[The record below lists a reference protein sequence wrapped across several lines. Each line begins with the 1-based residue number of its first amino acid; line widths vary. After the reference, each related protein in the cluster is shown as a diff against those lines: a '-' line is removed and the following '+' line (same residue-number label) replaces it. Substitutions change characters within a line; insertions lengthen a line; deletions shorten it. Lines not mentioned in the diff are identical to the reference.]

1 MALPASGQITLTG
14 IRNEYGGAA
23 PHGLKEYYRGGSNVP
38 NITNN
43 TSIPTSGQIS
53 IKNFYSSQNAQLL
66 LSDQSNSGCY
76 SAQTG
81 VALSWYSPGGAGTS
95 PSVWLNI
102 GTWPSDPPNCQ
113 YCYGSWLAFG
123 GKGTNL
129 ATNDNTSNTYRANNG
144 VTPYWAFTRAEI
156 DVGSL
161 SVGSVN
167 YYGQGGWY
175 AYAYNW
181 YSRGYT
187 SWPNGTGYVWKI
199 TKSSSTSIVLE
210 TCPEDFGFF
219 DGGGSYSLANWWY
232 LTNQWMGVATPKTSG
247 KGGDTYTPGSKT
259 LSWTVPV

>member
-81 VALSWYSPGGAGTS
+81 VAISYYSPGGAGTS
-95 PSVWLNI
+95 PSVYLDI

-113 YCYGSWLAFG
+113 YCYGSWLQFG
-123 GKGTNL
+123 GKGSNL
-129 ATNDNTSNTYRANNG
+129 ASNDNTSNIYRQANS
-144 VTPYWAFTRAEI
+144 VTPYWAFYIQINIGA
-156 DVGSL
+156 L

-167 YYGQGGWY
+167 YYGHVGHY
-175 AYAYNW
+175 TYAYNW

-187 SWPNGTGYVWKI
+187 SWPNSTGYVWKI
-199 TKSSSTSIVLE
+199 TKLTSTSIQLE
-210 TCPEDFGFF
+210 TCPEDFGMP
-219 DGGGSYSLANWWY
+219 DSGGSLSLANWWY
-232 LTNQWMGVATPKTSG
+232 LTNQWMGVADPKITDKSGTS
-247 KGGDTYTPGSKT
+247 YFPGSKT
-259 LSWTVPV
+259 LSWTLPV